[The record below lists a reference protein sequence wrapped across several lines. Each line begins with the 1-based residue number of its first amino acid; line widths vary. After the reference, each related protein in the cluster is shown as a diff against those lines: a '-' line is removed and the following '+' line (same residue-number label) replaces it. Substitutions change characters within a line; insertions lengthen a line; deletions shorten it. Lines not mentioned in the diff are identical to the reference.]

1 MIRLDPATAS
11 PAAPSTVPGWAP
23 AAGGALGD
31 ADAAFRAGAALGALD
46 TLTRAQPACL
56 GAWRERLAL
65 KCAAASMRLAG
76 RAEDEAALRDAWQL
90 CPAGADPGPAGAIF
104 GAWRQLALQPPA
116 VSADRLAKVAEMLGL
131 AWDDDALAELC
142 RHIENLVEGQTPA
155 PFAAAAIA
163 AHVVATRPDAE
174 LFAWWLA
181 DLVLAQ
187 GLRWPRPLPLLM
199 AQAFSPAFRTA
210 AGASR
215 RTKPGEEN
223 FERAVCLALVQAAA
237 ETCRLAADL
246 SRRAEKLLA
255 GAPKLRAK
263 GAGDAIFLLL
273 NEDAVAGRIRHPR
286 ACAQAMRTA
295 SCSRCEDGR
304 APLAVFSRRG
314 HGGSPQSVRRVSDWV
329 RTPRKLMNRCGR
341 SHLQIFRQRQSNCLL
356 RRRSATTRTR
366 DTPTNRAAP
375 SQLRPPA
382 PFR

>member
-1 MIRLDPATAS
+1 MIRLDPLTANPLS
-11 PAAPSTVPGWAP
+11 ANLAAPPAVPAWAL
-23 AAGGALGD
+23 ASAGAPSD
-31 ADAAFRAGAALGALD
+31 CDAAFQAGAALAWLD
-46 TLTRAQPACL
+46 SLARAQASWS
-56 GAWRERLAL
+56 GAWRQRLAL

-104 GAWRQLALQPPA
+104 GAWRLLALQPPA

-199 AQAFSPAFRTA
+199 AQAFGPAFRTA

-237 ETCRLAADL
+237 EACRLAADL

-255 GAPKLRAK
+255 VVPKLRAK
-263 GAGDAIFLLL
+263 GAGDVIFLLL
-273 NEDAVAGRIRHPR
+273 NEDAVAGSL
-286 ACAQAMRTA
+286 TTKNL
-295 SCSRCEDGR
+295 SRFAARRLFERLQRLEAVRELSGR
-304 APLAVFSRRG
+304 P
-314 HGGSPQSVRRVSDWV
+314 
-329 RTPRKLMNRCGR
+329 T
-341 SHLQIFRQRQSNCLL
+341 FRLFGL
-356 RRRSATTRTR
+356 
-366 DTPTNRAAP
+366 
-375 SQLRPPA
+375 
-382 PFR
+382 